1 MPHYR
6 PLSKNSVLVTLLYF
20 AGFLAVCPQY
30 ALGATQD
37 GGAVTHAQ
45 STPHPAC
52 TLFAPRFSK
61 QTLASCERAALID
74 SEAVSVLK
82 RPIYLQDVAAPSSKT
97 KVLVIG
103 GIHGDE
109 ITSVALAFYWMDL
122 AKEIGA
128 QTHWRFIPALNPDG
142 FLIEPPSR
150 TNANKVDL
158 NRNFPT
164 PEWDTLAPVY
174 WEQRTGK
181 DPRRWPGPQPMSEP
195 ETQFLLNQIQAFAP
209 DLIVS
214 IHAPYGVLDFDGPTS
229 PPQKLGRL
237 YLDQVGIYPGS
248 LGNYGGVHLGIPV
261 VTIELANANRMP
273 NMGEIRQMWM
283 DLLRWK
289 SERIDPKAKNN
300 ATTPPL
306 SQGDSKDDAQTKLP
320 EKAPWW
326 RRLWQTL
333 LHWFS
338 A

>member
-1 MPHYR
+1 MHYPTLR
-6 PLSKNSVLVTLLYF
+6 FRVTPSLVVFSFFTLFGIYVYGKTNEVGTSIRKV
-20 AGFLAVCPQY
+20 A
-30 ALGATQD
+30 
-37 GGAVTHAQ
+37 
-45 STPHPAC
+45 HPAC
-52 TLFAPRFSK
+52 ALFSPRLSK
-61 QTLASCERAALID
+61 QTLESCERASLQE
-74 SEAVSVLK
+74 SGTFSVAK
-82 RPIYLQDVAAPSSKT
+82 HPIYQQDVVSTPTKT

-109 ITSVALAFYWMDL
+109 LTSVALAFYWLDL

-142 FLIEPPSR
+142 FLANPPTR
-150 TNANKVDL
+150 VNANKVDL

-164 PEWDTLAPVY
+164 PEWEKLAPIY
-174 WEQRTGK
+174 WEKRTGK
-181 DPRRWPGPQPMSEP
+181 DPRRWPGPKPVSEP
-195 ETQFLLNQIQAFAP
+195 ESQFVLSQINTFEP

-261 VTIELANANRMP
+261 VTIELTNANRMP
-273 NMGEIRQMWM
+273 NAGEIRQMWI

-289 SERIDPKAKNN
+289 SERIDPHAKN
-300 ATTPPL
+300 
-306 SQGDSKDDAQTKLP
+306 DAPKPEELQKELP
-320 EKAPWW
+320 ETKPWW
-326 RRLWQTL
+326 LRIWQIL
-333 LHWFS
+333 VSWF